1 MNLAMRVQKP
11 EEPPRFRGVRM
22 HTRIVILLMVS
33 AALGVLGAQNPP
45 NVKMVPVRS
54 TSAASGQQMFN
65 NYCSTCHGKEGRGD
79 GPVAAALKKAPADL
93 ASLTSHNN
101 GKFPELE
108 VYHSIKGDGMIAAH
122 GSQEMPVW
130 GDVLKSLD
138 ADTDSM
144 VRLRIANLTSY
155 IKSLQSK

>member
-1 MNLAMRVQKP
+1 
-11 EEPPRFRGVRM
+11 M
-22 HTRIVILLMVS
+22 HTRIAILLMVS
-33 AALGVLGAQNPP
+33 VALGVLGAQNPTS
-45 NVKMVPVRS
+45 VKMVAVKS
-54 TSAASGQQMFN
+54 TSAASGQEMFN
-65 NYCSTCHGKEGRGD
+65 NYCATCHGKEGRGD

-108 VYHSIKGDGMIAAH
+108 VYHSILGDGTVVAH

-130 GDVLKSLD
+130 GNVLRSLD
-138 ADTDSM
+138 SDTDSM

-155 IKSLQSK
+155 IKSLQGK

>member
-1 MNLAMRVQKP
+1 MRVQKP
-11 EEPPRFRGVRM
+11 EKPLRFRGVRM
-22 HTRIVILLMVS
+22 HTRIAILLMVS
-33 AALGVLGAQNPP
+33 AALGVLEAQNPP
-45 NVKMVPVRS
+45 NFKMVPVKA
-54 TSAASGQQMFN
+54 TSAASGHEMFT
-65 NYCSTCHGKEGRGD
+65 NYCATCHGKEGRGD

-93 ASLTSHNN
+93 ASLTRRNN

-108 VYHSIKGDGMIAAH
+108 VYHSIMGDGMVAAH

-138 ADTDSM
+138 SDTESM

>member
-1 MNLAMRVQKP
+1 MHMRIAV
-11 EEPPRFRGVRM
+11 
-22 HTRIVILLMVS
+22 LLLVS

-45 NVKMVPVRS
+45 NVKMVPVKP

-65 NYCSTCHGKEGRGD
+65 NYCATCHGKEGRGD
-79 GPVAAALKKAPADL
+79 GPVAVALKKAPADL
-93 ASLTSHNN
+93 SSLAVRNN

-108 VYHSIKGDGMIAAH
+108 IYHSILGDGMIAAH

-155 IKSLQSK
+155 VKSLQRK